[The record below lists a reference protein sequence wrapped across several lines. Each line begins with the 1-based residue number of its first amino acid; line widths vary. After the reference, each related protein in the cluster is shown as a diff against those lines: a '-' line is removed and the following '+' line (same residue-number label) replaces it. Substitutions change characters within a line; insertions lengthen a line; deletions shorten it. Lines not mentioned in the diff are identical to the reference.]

1 MIRSIPFTA
10 VQRALYELLSQG
22 QSIPVYDSI
31 ITGKEKFPY
40 IYLGAF
46 EGVPTNGNKTVAQ
59 HTITQTIHVW
69 SVKDG
74 KKEVNGILDDIAYLL
89 TKYTLPLKTYRQIGD
104 AHIVQYQVVGERY
117 ESGANAYQGI
127 LLVSYTIEQIND

>member
-1 MIRSIPFTA
+1 MIRNIPFTA

-22 QSIPVYDSI
+22 QSTPVYDSI
-31 ITGKEKFPY
+31 ITGKEKLPY

-46 EGVPTNGNKTVAQ
+46 EGVPANENKTVAQ

-69 SVKDG
+69 SIKDG
-74 KKEVNGILDDIAYLL
+74 KKEVNSILDDIAYLL